1 MEQEYEEGGKR
12 VNDEEDTPEE
22 ETPEDEEVIEASLPG
37 IKAAFDFS
45 NLLKVPANFSKI
57 LADTQRAT
65 MVGMDFTRIFKQIN
79 MSGAVQEA
87 MRATQQVTSMVARW
101 NEVQSGIGKTLAT
114 AMQSYQQVLRNVFK
128 DIDFEKLEEEY
139 LLEPFNTLTSE
150 YGWPPSDHFPVS
162 VPNQIATE
170 ALKIEAPDKRFTYV
184 NEQILGLFRGE
195 DLERIYLG
203 WEKQPYLVGSERLE
217 IIKAAY
223 AAHQDGNYAL
233 SCPAILPQIEGLF
246 LEQVE
251 GVKEP
256 GEHEGLGVSH
266 KDYERHLARLKES
279 EAIQMVIRMGQVLYN
294 FVQQHGLFGKDSK
307 YNPIAYEIS
316 RHKILH
322 GRTTAYCKREDISL
336 RHLLWLDCVITLIN
350 ELNPAE
356 VEELDEYE
364 DPDDDDY

>member
-1 MEQEYEEGGKR
+1 MT
-12 VNDEEDTPEE
+12 DEKN
-22 ETPEDEEVIEASLPG
+22 PEDESIPKEEPQKNEDVVLANLPG

-45 NLLKVPANFSKI
+45 NLLRAPSDLSKAIAAAQRSAFIGLDFSKI
-57 LADTQRAT
+57 IKQL
-65 MVGMDFTRIFKQIN
+65 DFTTPMQQAI
-79 MSGAVQEA
+79 EA
-87 MRATQQVTSMVARW
+87 TRKATSMASAW
-101 NEVQSGIGKTLAT
+101 GQMQAGIGNTLAT
-114 AMQSYQQVLRNVFK
+114 AMQSYQQVLRNAFK
-128 DIDFEKLEEEY
+128 EIDFETLEEEY
-139 LLEPFNTLTSE
+139 LLAPFNTLASE
-150 YGWPPSDHFPVS
+150 YGWPPSDHFSVR
-162 VPNQIATE
+162 VPNLVSTE

-217 IIKAAY
+217 IIKEAY

-350 ELNPAE
+350 ELNPK
-356 VEELDEYE
+356 EEE
-364 DPDDDDY
+364 DPSQSRD